1 MCFVCSSLSF
11 RGGKKRKKE
20 DSFVVEDDPRICTHV
35 TYGHIMIISDN
46 LPLSLI
52 V

>member
-20 DSFVVEDDPRICTHV
+20 DSFVVEDDPRINVNTNTCHIR
-35 TYGHIMIISDN
+35 TYYDHI
-46 LPLSLI
+46 
-52 V
+52 